1 MLGDEEGQ
9 GNPTRAI
16 RLTLVQDGDNLKVLS
31 RQSVRMR
38 VPESDAT
45 YGFEGKS
52 GFWVELRSAEQ
63 ECVYRR
69 AIPNPLEE
77 DIEAPSGDPERPFTR
92 ARAPAKPR
100 VFVVLVPDTDAGR
113 ELVLT
118 ASPRG
123 ARAGKARPFAAID
136 LRNPD
141 ATIRRI
147 GGGDERPER
156 SARKGAARKGS
167 ARKSRT
173 TKQKGGR

>member
-1 MLGDEEGQ
+1 MLGDEKREG
-9 GNPTRAI
+9 GPTRAI
-16 RLTLVQDGDNLKVLS
+16 RLTLVQDGNNLKVVS

-38 VPESDAT
+38 LPESDPT
-45 YGFEGKS
+45 YGFEGRS
-52 GFWVELRSAEQ
+52 GFWVELRSAAQ

-69 AIPNPLEE
+69 SMPNPLED

-92 ARAPAKPR
+92 ARAPATER
-100 VFVVLVPDTDAGR
+100 VFVLLVPDTDEGR
-113 ELVLT
+113 ELVLS

-141 ATIRRI
+141 APVRKIA
-147 GGGDERPER
+147 GGDDRP
-156 SARKGAARKGS
+156 ARAAGKRR
-167 ARKSRT
+167 ARKSRN

>member
-1 MLGDEEGQ
+1 MLGDEDAQDG
-9 GNPTRAI
+9 PTRAI
-16 RLTLVQDGDNLKVLS
+16 RLTLVQDGDTLKVLS

-38 VPESDAT
+38 VPESDPT

-52 GFWVELRSAEQ
+52 GFWVELRSAQQ

-92 ARAPAKPR
+92 ARVPAKQR

-136 LRNPD
+136 LRNPNAPVRKID
-141 ATIRRI
+141 
-147 GGGDERPER
+147 GGDDRPER
-156 SARKGAARKGS
+156 SSRKRP
-167 ARKSRT
+167 ARKSST
-173 TKQKGGR
+173 TRQKGGR